1 MRPGYFFIWIP
12 IIAFAAFCAY
22 AAQDP
27 WAFLIIGFWPAILG
41 WRLTV
46 RFRDISES
54 EHRQPGLTCH
64 PEAEEAA
71 NLPDPPGPRYI
82 GN

>member
-46 RFRDISES
+46 RFRDTSES
-54 EHRQPGLTCH
+54 EHRQKSAGP
-64 PEAEEAA
+64 AAA
-71 NLPDPPGPRYI
+71 NLSREPK
-82 GN
+82 